1 MSRGNSRDELRCPFT
16 LELVCLYGYSSMKH
30 LRLVADVGHE
40 LEWHHTLKQTI
51 KCTLEKS
58 KSMKRMQGRT
68 FFFLDFN
75 HICIFKLE
83 EFSMPLLFQH
93 CHYLGSF
100 PVSCSPRTIKR
111 LTFF

>member
-30 LRLVADVGHE
+30 LRPVADVGHE

-58 KSMKRMQGRT
+58 KGMKRMQGRT
-68 FFFLDFN
+68 FFFLILTTFVYSN
-75 HICIFKLE
+75 WRN
-83 EFSMPLLFQH
+83 FQ
-93 CHYLGSF
+93 CLY
-100 PVSCSPRTIKR
+100 CSNIVII
-111 LTFF
+111 